1 MALAVAVAT
10 GMKRT
15 LEKHPSEPSRALRA
29 RELQNPADLEERQL
43 ENIVG
48 GMAMAGGVSQPRVLL
63 MEGEAVKPEQAG
75 KIVHG
80 LRLPAFARRLTATR
94 LKGICHLRAELAHGA
109 FQGPDLVPRRIVS
122 GLLAPHPVR
131 SRAIHC
137 FCHSCACRLADATA
151 VQLTRNPTGLASA
164 LRIWQRLPPRSAASG
179 GLNCIRRSNQR
190 IIQLKPMGR
199 MWSGR
204 PVGIMPI
211 SWRLR
216 WRADFLAIVVVIL
229 CYPS

>member
-80 LRLPAFARRLTATR
+80 LRLPAFARLP
-94 LKGICHLRAELAHGA
+94 G
-109 FQGPDLVPRRIVS
+109 PRRD
-122 GLLAPHPVR
+122 
-131 SRAIHC
+131 SRGDRPPA
-137 FCHSCACRLADATA
+137 RRD
-151 VQLTRNPTGLASA
+151 R
-164 LRIWQRLPPRSAASG
+164 QRRF
-179 GLNCIRRSNQR
+179 
-190 IIQLKPMGR
+190 
-199 MWSGR
+199 
-204 PVGIMPI
+204 
-211 SWRLR
+211 SW
-216 WRADFLAIVVVIL
+216 
-229 CYPS
+229 P